1 MKTGATLEVA
11 DLTVQYGTGSLAV
24 RPIEQMS
31 FMVNPGRLA
40 LLLGPSGSGKTTLLS
55 ALGAMLTPQSG
66 SIRLGD
72 LEVTAL
78 RESEVQSYRRDSVG
92 FVFQSFNL
100 IPALSA
106 RDNVALPLLLAG
118 VSRPDALRRAESLL
132 AGLELEEHAHRRPAQ
147 LSGGQKQRVA
157 IARALVHDPP
167 LLLADEPTANLDH
180 VQTAGIIGVLNGL
193 RDDGRAVV
201 VSSHDARLL
210 PIADEIIRMQQTADD
225 PDGPPQEVRYE
236 AGESIYEQG
245 DWGPFVYVI
254 EEGEVD
260 LIRVTADGHETHLA
274 TLGLNQHFGE
284 LGPILGLPR
293 WASARARTP
302 VVLTAFGVSEFRK
315 SKTAPWAGDQPASAA
330 GASGSDP
337 ETTAASSSL
346 PEIPSR

>member
-1 MKTGATLEVA
+1 MKTGASLGVA

-24 RPIEQMS
+24 RPIDQMS
-31 FMVNPGRLA
+31 FTVEPGELA
-40 LLLGPSGSGKTTLLS
+40 LLLGPSGSGKTSLLS
-55 ALGAMLTPQSG
+55 VLGAMLTPLSG
-66 SIRLGD
+66 AIRLGD
-72 LEVTAL
+72 LDVTAL
-78 RESEVQSYRRDSVG
+78 TESQIQTYRRDSVG

-100 IPALSA
+100 IPALTA
-106 RDNVALPLLLAG
+106 VDNVALPLVLAG
-118 VSRPDALRRAESLL
+118 VPRFDALPHAETLL
-132 AGLELEEHAHRRPAQ
+132 AQLDLEEEAGRRPAQ

-180 VQTAGIIGVLNGL
+180 VQTAGIIDVLNDL
-193 RDDGRAVV
+193 RHDGRVVV

-210 PIADEIIRMQQTADD
+210 PIADQIIRMQQTTAD
-225 PDGPPQEVRYE
+225 PDGPPQLVRYE
-236 AGESIYEQG
+236 AGESVYEQG
-245 DWGPFVYVI
+245 DWGSFVYVI

-274 TLGLNQHFGE
+274 TLGVNQHFGE

-315 SKTAPWAGDQPASAA
+315 SKTAPWAGDHPSSTT
-330 GASGSDP
+330 GGRGPSS
-337 ETTAASSSL
+337 ETIAASSSR
-346 PEIPSR
+346 PETPSR